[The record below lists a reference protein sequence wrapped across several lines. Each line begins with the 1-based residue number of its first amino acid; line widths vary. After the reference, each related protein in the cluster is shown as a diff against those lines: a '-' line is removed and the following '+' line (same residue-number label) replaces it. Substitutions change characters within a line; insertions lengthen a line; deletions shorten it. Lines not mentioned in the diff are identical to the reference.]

1 MSVRLEIA
9 GLSHRY
15 RGRSALSLDDVSF
28 AVAPGELVT
37 ILGPSGSGKSTLLA
51 LIAGIEAPS
60 AGAIAFDGSNVLSSS
75 AADRHV
81 ALVLQRPYLFPH
93 LSVGENVAF
102 GLAARGVGRGERAA
116 EADRWLTMVRLDGAA
131 RRRPSQLSGGEQ
143 QRVALVRGLATG
155 SRLLLL
161 DEPLANLDPTVRG
174 SLQELIREI
183 VDTTGV
189 TALMVTH
196 ELSEAMALGD
206 RVAILDHGHLIDIG
220 DPERVLRHPVNRVA
234 AELVGITTFLDGERC
249 RGHIVAPAGALA
261 IRPEHI
267 RVVGEGGPNVVRGRL
282 HRCVFRGEHWDCVVE
297 TDIGQLVARH
307 HERIA
312 VGSDCWVS
320 LPGDQLVVLAG
331 ER

>member
-1 MSVRLEIA
+1 MSVRLDIV

-15 RGRSALSLDDVSF
+15 RGRAAPSLDDVSL

-60 AGAIAFDGSNVLSSS
+60 TGDIAFDGASVRAMP

-81 ALVLQRPYLFPH
+81 ALVFQRPYLFPH
-93 LSVGENVAF
+93 LSVGDNVAF
-102 GLAARGVGRGERAA
+102 GLAARGVGRAERVADA
-116 EADRWLTMVRLDGAA
+116 ERWLRMVGLDGTTH
-131 RRRPSQLSGGEQ
+131 RRPSQLSGGEQ

-161 DEPLANLDPTVRG
+161 DEPLANLDPTVRA
-174 SLQELIREI
+174 SLQELVREI

-196 ELSEAMALGD
+196 ELSEAMALGN
-206 RVAILDHGHLIDIG
+206 RVAILDNGRLIDMG
-220 DPERVLRHPVNRVA
+220 DPERVLRHPVSRVA

-249 RGHIVAPAGALA
+249 RGHIAAPNGDLA

-267 RVVGEGGPNVVRGRL
+267 RVVGGGGPNVVRGRL

-297 TDIGQLVARH
+297 TGIGQLVARND
-307 HERIA
+307 ERIA
-312 VGSDCWVS
+312 VGSECWVS
-320 LPGDQLVVLAG
+320 LPEDHLVVLAG